1 MVGYMC
7 VAGMLLFGI
16 GVGTALEPERGLG
29 TLFLNPRPL
38 ILTARE
44 WRIVV
49 DIDVVEIVDRVR
61 KIGETVATLTQELR
75 PLTDKDSRLK
85 PSYVDVKRAA
95 KVAQDLEEAA
105 DEMKDYLPSTRA
117 RRGLVNF
124 GGTVLKVLFGTPDAD
139 EMEIVR
145 KGIQAGRE
153 QGQKLVMVEK
163 EHLVVTRTLSKGVTE
178 NAKRLQAMAADMMN
192 LTLVIKSH
200 QNQIRESEALF
211 NRTLWVL
218 QLVREVEV
226 DLLRAGEKI
235 REITS
240 AVGEGALG
248 KLSPLLIS
256 PRELSQ
262 LVSLVVGSLPR
273 ELTMV
278 AGTGVAQMHSHYQSA
293 QVSGWHDEQTI
304 HLMLSFPLE
313 TKGPRYTMYEVATT
327 PVLDQASGRH
337 LRVSTQFRYFI
348 VSQDREYYAGLEVFD
363 KETCRQRPM
372 LICSP
377 SFPLVHR
384 SVKDCISSIYYQ
396 NSGAATTCEWSVL
409 VQPPAAVWRW
419 EAASQKWYYS
429 LSQPVVLTEQ
439 CPDEAAV
446 EITLTGS
453 GVIQPQIQCTLRTAT
468 HKLLP
473 AGGKVPEQHFL
484 RNRTIDVPTL
494 WSFNATQQLE
504 DKNLDAIVDRLRQ
517 QGQVQPGVWSE
528 DEIRLEAALR
538 MLEENEG
545 NGPALVYGLGGSAV
559 VLLFVLGLGLW
570 WYRRTC
576 VGCWTPQTR
585 KPTLDGA
592 DSNRRLEARPIRWPR
607 RTPQREESH
616 DPPQQLV
623 DMTVKEAAIYA
634 APLKKG
640 GAM

>member
-7 VAGMLLFGI
+7 VAGMPLIGI
-16 GVGTALEPERGLG
+16 GAGTALEPERGLG

-95 KVAQDLEEAA
+95 KVARDLEEAA

-278 AGTGVAQMHSHYQSA
+278 AGAGVAQMHSHYQSA
-293 QVSGWHDEQTI
+293 
-304 HLMLSFPLE
+304 
-313 TKGPRYTMYEVATT
+313 
-327 PVLDQASGRH
+327 
-337 LRVSTQFRYFI
+337 
-348 VSQDREYYAGLEVFD
+348 QDREYYAGLEVFD

-377 SFPLVHR
+377 TFPLVHR

-538 MLEENEG
+538 MLEESEG
-545 NGPALVYGLGGSAV
+545 NGPALVYGLGSAAI
-559 VLLFVLGLGLW
+559 VLILMLGLGMW

-576 VGCWTPQTR
+576 RPRSVPRLSPIVGGINLRDEVGSLPF
-585 KPTLDGA
+585 P
-592 DSNRRLEARPIRWPR
+592 ARPEPRGKGRRRCVSSPR
-607 RTPQREESH
+607 RTTPAG
-616 DPPQQLV
+616 
-623 DMTVKEAAIYA
+623 KEDAIRRS
-634 APLKKG
+634 
-640 GAM
+640 GAKT

>member
-1 MVGYMC
+1 
-7 VAGMLLFGI
+7 
-16 GVGTALEPERGLG
+16 
-29 TLFLNPRPL
+29 
-38 ILTARE
+38 
-44 WRIVV
+44 
-49 DIDVVEIVDRVR
+49 
-61 KIGETVATLTQELR
+61 
-75 PLTDKDSRLK
+75 
-85 PSYVDVKRAA
+85 
-95 KVAQDLEEAA
+95 
-105 DEMKDYLPSTRA
+105 
-117 RRGLVNF
+117 
-124 GGTVLKVLFGTPDAD
+124 
-139 EMEIVR
+139 
-145 KGIQAGRE
+145 
-153 QGQKLVMVEK
+153 
-163 EHLVVTRTLSKGVTE
+163 
-178 NAKRLQAMAADMMN
+178 
-192 LTLVIKSH
+192 
-200 QNQIRESEALF
+200 
-211 NRTLWVL
+211 
-218 QLVREVEV
+218 
-226 DLLRAGEKI
+226 
-235 REITS
+235 
-240 AVGEGALG
+240 
-248 KLSPLLIS
+248 
-256 PRELSQ
+256 
-262 LVSLVVGSLPR
+262 
-273 ELTMV
+273 MV

-545 NGPALVYGLGGSAV
+545 NGPALVYGLGSSAV
-559 VLLFVLGLGLW
+559 VLVLVLGLGLW

-640 GAM
+640 GSYVRTQGPRGKGSVGDCRQIARAGPFAVRQAFLTPHPGAE

>member
-1 MVGYMC
+1 MC
-7 VAGMLLFGI
+7 LLN
-16 GVGTALEPERGLG
+16 LG
-29 TLFLNPRPL
+29 PHR
-38 ILTARE
+38 
-44 WRIVV
+44 
-49 DIDVVEIVDRVR
+49 VVESHSPVTY
-61 KIGETVATLTQELR
+61 KIRLTGGGEVVVH
-75 PLTDKDSRLK
+75 SNRLK
-85 PSYVDVKRAA
+85 PSYQAGGYS
-95 KVAQDLEEAA
+95 EEESEGEKQGPASED
-105 DEMKDYLPSTRA
+105 DEGVEYRGRSESAEEEVESNGVLSPSTPLGRDSEGEEQSET
-117 RRGLVNF
+117 GLESSEEGDSGSSWESFSHQSDNGSVHSF
-124 GGTVLKVLFGTPDAD
+124 PSGTGS
-139 EMEIVR
+139 
-145 KGIQAGRE
+145 
-153 QGQKLVMVEK
+153 VMAPVD
-163 EHLVVTRTLSKGVTE
+163 LVVPHWMRG
-178 NAKRLQAMAADMMN
+178 QA
-192 LTLVIKSH
+192 TTSH
-200 QNQIRESEALF
+200 LA
-211 NRTLWVL
+211 V
-218 QLVREVEV
+218 
-226 DLLRAGEKI
+226 AGSSH
-235 REITS
+235 TPGS
-240 AVGEGALG
+240 DPSTASS
-248 KLSPLLIS
+248 SPLLSIS
-256 PRELSQ
+256 DAGSPTPGQGTASTPGSIEAPYWESDPR
-262 LVSLVVGSLPR
+262 SLGPHPEDSTPPSPVPAEVHPEVDVDRRPQRTRCRPR
-273 ELTMV
+273 RFLD
-278 AGTGVAQMHSHYQSA
+278 Y
-293 QVSGWHDEQTI
+293 
-304 HLMLSFPLE
+304 E
-313 TKGPRYTMYEVATT
+313 TKGPQYTMYEVATT

-545 NGPALVYGLGGSAV
+545 NGPALVYGLGSAAI
-559 VLLFVLGLGLW
+559 VLILMLGLGMW

-576 VGCWTPQTR
+576 VGCWTPQTS
-585 KPTLDGA
+585 KPTSEGA
-592 DSNRRLEARPIRWPR
+592 DSDRRLEVRPIRWPR

-623 DMTVKEAAIYA
+623 DMTVKEAAI
-634 APLKKG
+634 
-640 GAM
+640 